1 MSEEQAIME
10 MLEHYLESGRQAK
23 SEIMRPI
30 FHQDATM
37 YWAEDGDITGGS
49 IEELFRRVDARD
61 PSPDM
66 TYEIGPIDVSN
77 STATVRVEL
86 FNWGNNRF
94 SDQFTLIKTRDGWR
108 ILQKVFHRHS

>member
-1 MSEEQAIME
+1 MSEEAAIRD
-10 MLEHYLESGRQAK
+10 MLEHYLEGGRQAK

-30 FHQDATM
+30 FAENATM
-37 YWAEDGDITGGS
+37 YWAEDGKITGGG
-49 IEELFRRVDARD
+49 IEELFLRVDARA

-86 FNWGNNRF
+86 FNWGGNRF
-94 SDQFTLIKTRDGWR
+94 SDQFTLIKTDEGWR
-108 ILQKVFHRHS
+108 ILQKVFHRH